1 MNITKEIGYKIKFY
15 RKNKKM
21 TVDQLAAA
29 VCKSKSCI
37 SKYESGSITID
48 IATLYDL
55 ARVLEIRVDQLLY
68 FEPQNTRFGLSDSVP
83 AFFRGLSQFYLYYF
97 DGRTNK
103 ITRCVLDIRDD
114 KDATVFPVMMYMN
127 INNYQHYQICENI
140 YLGHIYH
147 YDSLSSL
154 ILQNQHMVMEHYQIS
169 IPHPYIN
176 AETKWGL
183 AYGISSRPLMPT
195 ATKVLISKTIQEE
208 TPEFFQNLKLSKED
222 IRLMKLYNMLTVQ

>member
-21 TVDQLAAA
+21 TVEQLAAA
-29 VCKSKSCI
+29 TCKSKSCI

-55 ARVLEIRVDQLLY
+55 ARVLEVRIDQLLY
-68 FEPQNTRFGLSDSVP
+68 FEPQNADSGLSDSVP

-103 ITRCVLDIRDD
+103 INRCVVDVRDEE
-114 KDATVFPVMMYMN
+114 APAVFSVMMYMN
-127 INNYQHYQICENI
+127 IDNYQHYQLCENI
-140 YLGHIYH
+140 YLGRMYH

-169 IPHPYIN
+169 IPHPYMN

-195 ATKVLISKTIQEE
+195 ATKILVSKTIREE
-208 TPEFFQNLKLSKED
+208 TQEFCQDLRLSKED